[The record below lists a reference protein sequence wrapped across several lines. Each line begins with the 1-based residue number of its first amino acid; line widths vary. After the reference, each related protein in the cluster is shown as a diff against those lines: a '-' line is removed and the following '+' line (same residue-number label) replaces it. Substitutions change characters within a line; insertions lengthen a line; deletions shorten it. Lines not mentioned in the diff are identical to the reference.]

1 MNAILIYVKV
11 KVKAKAKLVAQ
22 RNVCFLE
29 YQNLGTLKLTGTISK
44 GVRSSETS
52 FIA

>member
-11 KVKAKAKLVAQ
+11 QAKAKLVAR

-29 YQNLGTLKLTGTISK
+29 YQNLGTLKFTGTISK
-44 GVRSSETS
+44 GVRSSEMR